1 MQGKLG
7 KFDAFMIL
15 ICGLMFADAIA
26 SNSSAGVPSITWWL
40 ILGLLYMI
48 PSGFIIGELSGAFPG
63 EGGIFVWISEGLGP
77 KWAARTSW
85 LFFCCGLFIPVSSFV
100 MCSDIL
106 FTLFYPAAP
115 FVARVAVALVFVWLM
130 ALVCMRPMSESKWVV
145 NIAGLVKIAIFALAL
160 VAGIA
165 YLAKGNAIANDISL
179 ATLTP
184 TLDQSLMFLPIIV
197 YCCTGMELA
206 SASAEQLDNPS
217 KMLPKVIIGVAV
229 TAVVLNVLANLGM
242 LMVLPVDGIDLDL
255 GILDLFLVGFGS
267 STFYYIAGIAFLFA
281 VFAQCVTWLV
291 GGNRGTAESAKEGEL
306 PAFLGKETKGHQPIG
321 AIITTCAASTIM
333 LILYAFMADTAADL
347 FFSLLSCGVIG
358 SLIPYVFMLIA
369 YQRLKRRGA
378 MDGYVGFKAPAGFA
392 LSWVCQIV
400 QVVTLLLMI
409 YIPGHGWNPDVITNV
424 GGAAFMLITGELAI
438 RYANAKAKLQDAAAP
453 SPQLDEEAVEG

>member
-1 MQGKLG
+1 MQAKLG

-115 FVARVAVALVFVWLM
+115 FIARVAVALVFVWVM

-145 NIAGLVKIAIFALAL
+145 NIAGLIKIAIFVLAL

-179 ATLTP
+179 ATLAP

-217 KMLPKVIIGVAV
+217 KMLPKVIVGVAV
-229 TAVVLNVLANLGM
+229 TAVVLNILANLGM
-242 LMVLPVDGIDLDL
+242 LMVLPVDAIDLDL

-267 STFYYIAGIAFLFA
+267 STFYYIAGVAFLFA

-306 PAFLGKETKGHQPIG
+306 PAFLGKETKGQQPIG
-321 AIITTCAASTIM
+321 AILTTCVISTVM
-333 LILYAFMADTAADL
+333 LILYAFLADTAADL

-358 SLIPYVFMLIA
+358 SLIPYVFMLVA

-378 MDGYVGFKAPAGFA
+378 MDAYEGFKAPAGVV
-392 LSWVCQIV
+392 LSWVCQII
-400 QVVTLLLMI
+400 QVATLLLMI
-409 YIPGHGWNPDVITNV
+409 YIPGHGWNPDVATNV
-424 GGAAFMLITGELAI
+424 GGAVFMLVTGELAI
-438 RYANAKAKLQDAAAP
+438 RYANSKSKGGSSAQPVLE
-453 SPQLDEEAVEG
+453 EEAAEVQ

>member
-1 MQGKLG
+1 MQAKLG

-115 FVARVAVALVFVWLM
+115 FVARVAVALVFVWVM

-145 NIAGLVKIAIFALAL
+145 NIAGLIKIAIFVLAL

-179 ATLTP
+179 ATLAP

-217 KMLPKVIIGVAV
+217 KMLPKVIVGVAV
-229 TAVVLNVLANLGM
+229 TAVVLNILANLGM
-242 LMVLPVDGIDLDL
+242 LMVLPVDAIDLDL

-267 STFYYIAGIAFLFA
+267 STFYYIAGVAFLFA

-306 PAFLGKETKGHQPIG
+306 PAFLGKETKGQQPIG
-321 AIITTCAASTIM
+321 AILTTCVISTVM
-333 LILYAFMADTAADL
+333 LILYAFLADTAADL

-358 SLIPYVFMLIA
+358 SLIPYVFMLVA

-378 MDGYVGFKAPAGFA
+378 MDAYEGFKAPAGVA
-392 LSWVCQIV
+392 LSWVCQVI
-400 QVVTLLLMI
+400 QVATLLLMI
-409 YIPGHGWNPDVITNV
+409 YIPGHGWNPDVATNV
-424 GGAAFMLITGELAI
+424 GGAVFMLVTGELAI
-438 RYANAKAKLQDAAAP
+438 RYANSKSKGGSSAQPVLE
-453 SPQLDEEAVEG
+453 EEAAEVQ

>member
-1 MQGKLG
+1 MQAKLG

-115 FVARVAVALVFVWLM
+115 FVARVAVALVFVWVM

-145 NIAGLVKIAIFALAL
+145 NIAGLIKIAIFVLAL

-179 ATLTP
+179 ATLAP

-217 KMLPKVIIGVAV
+217 KMLPKVIVGVAV
-229 TAVVLNVLANLGM
+229 TAVVLNILANLGM
-242 LMVLPVDGIDLDL
+242 LMVLPVDDIDLDL

-267 STFYYIAGIAFLFA
+267 STFYYIAGVAFLFA

-306 PAFLGKETKGHQPIG
+306 PAFLGKETKGQQPIG
-321 AIITTCAASTIM
+321 AILTTCVISTVM
-333 LILYAFMADTAADL
+333 LILYAFLADTAADL

-358 SLIPYVFMLIA
+358 SLIPYVFMLVA

-378 MDGYVGFKAPAGFA
+378 MDAYEGFKAPAGVA
-392 LSWVCQIV
+392 LSWVCQVI
-400 QVVTLLLMI
+400 QVATLLLMI
-409 YIPGHGWNPDVITNV
+409 YIPGHGWNPDVATNV
-424 GGAAFMLITGELAI
+424 GGAVFMLVTGELAI
-438 RYANAKAKLQDAAAP
+438 RYANSKSKGGSSAQPVL
-453 SPQLDEEAVEG
+453 EEEVTEVQ

>member
-115 FVARVAVALVFVWLM
+115 FIARVAVALVFVWVM

-145 NIAGLVKIAIFALAL
+145 NIAGLIKIAIFVLAL

-179 ATLTP
+179 ATLAP

-229 TAVVLNVLANLGM
+229 TAVVLNILANLGM
-242 LMVLPVDGIDLDL
+242 LMVLPVDAIDLDL

-267 STFYYIAGIAFLFA
+267 SAFYYIAGIAFLFA

-306 PAFLGKETKGHQPIG
+306 PAFLGKETKGQQPIG
-321 AIITTCAASTIM
+321 AILTTCVVSTVM
-333 LILYAFMADTAADL
+333 LILYALLADTAADL

-378 MDGYVGFKAPAGFA
+378 MNAYEGFKAPAGVA
-392 LSWVCQIV
+392 LSWVCQII
-400 QVVTLLLMI
+400 QVATLLLMI

-424 GGAAFMLITGELAI
+424 GGAVFMLATGELAI
-438 RYANAKAKLQDAAAP
+438 RYANSKSKGGKRQPA
-453 SPQLDEEAVEG
+453 LDEEAVEA